1 MLDSLDMQDSGL
13 RALDWHKCKVC
24 ALRSL
29 WERTEGPA
37 ASTRQSGRG
46 CRESWEIEMR
56 RVLWG
61 CLPWGAS
68 APGGRASRGRT
79 WESTVTRTATL
90 DQTYVSPTA
99 LSAWRIPPDWILTT
113 PHDPHL
119 SFPPFIE
126 EDIERLRE
134 KFPQDPTAGKW
145 WGWNFKQDLPDFR
158 RLPWWFSGKESACNA
173 GGAGSIPGLGRSP
186 GGGNGNPLQGSCLSD
201 PTDRGAWLATV
212 HGVAKSRTRPS

>member
-1 MLDSLDMQDSGL
+1 MQSVCSQELAGKDRRTCSL
-13 RALDWHKCKVC
+13 HK
-24 ALRSL
+24 AI
-29 WERTEGPA
+29 RTRTQGILGN
-37 ASTRQSGRG
+37 RN
-46 CRESWEIEMR
+46 R

-68 APGGRASRGRT
+68 APGGRTSRGRT

-99 LSAWRIPPDWILTT
+99 LSAWQTPPDWILTT

-119 SFPPFIE
+119 SFPPFTE

-173 GGAGSIPGLGRSP
+173 GGVGSNPGLGRSP
-186 GGGNGNPLQGSCLSD
+186 GGGNGNPLQCSCLSN
-201 PTDRGAWLATV
+201 PTDRGAWLATA
-212 HGVAKSRTRPS
+212 HGVAKSRTLLSEWAQDLQTKAWVMAQT